1 MQYENDAEHLRDDLK
16 DPHFTCYVHI
26 GSVKDLGWQCAVYA
40 VKFIPQVNIYLFR
53 DHAPLHWVLNGRT
66 PKAIAF
72 GWKDS
77 IEQELTEAQTKDLK
91 TVMKAM
97 ADAK

>member
-1 MQYENDAEHLRDDLK
+1 MQYENDAAHLRDDLK

-53 DHAPLHWVLNGRT
+53 DHVELQEWLGARR

-72 GWKDS
+72 GWKDK
-77 IEQELTEAQTKDLK
+77 IVQELTEAETKDLK

-97 ADAK
+97 ADSK